1 MKYEES
7 DSPKSCHDFRNR
19 GAFLCPEITE
29 LSANKIVSRL
39 QKSRHDLTASG
50 PEISFFSESVISTIS
65 CVKYKPLIR
74 FQCRFRLR
82 APDT

>member
-1 MKYEES
+1 MKNLI
-7 DSPKSCHDFRNR
+7 HQNRGNR

-50 PEISFFSESVISTIS
+50 PEISFSESTISTIS
-65 CVKYKPLIR
+65 RVKFKPLIR

>member
-7 DSPKSCHDFRNR
+7 DAPKSCHDFRNR
-19 GAFLCPEITE
+19 DVFLCPEITE
-29 LSANKIVSRL
+29 LSAYKIVSRL

-50 PEISFFSESVISTIS
+50 PEISFSESAISTIS
-65 CVKYKPLIR
+65 RVKFKPLIR

-82 APDT
+82 VPDT

>member
-1 MKYEES
+1 MKNLI
-7 DSPKSCHDFRNR
+7 HQNR

-29 LSANKIVSRL
+29 LFANKIVSRL

-50 PEISFFSESVISTIS
+50 PEISFSESAISTIS
-65 CVKYKPLIR
+65 RVKLKPLIR

-82 APDT
+82 ALDT

>member
-1 MKYEES
+1 VKYEES
-7 DSPKSCHDFRNR
+7 DAPKSCHDFRNR

-39 QKSRHDLTASG
+39 QKLRHDWTTSG
-50 PEISFFSESVISTIS
+50 PEISFSESAISTIS
-65 CVKYKPLIR
+65 RVKFKPLIR

-82 APDT
+82 VPDT

>member
-1 MKYEES
+1 VKYEES

-19 GAFLCPEITE
+19 GAFLCPETTE
-29 LSANKIVSRL
+29 LSANKIMSRL

-50 PEISFFSESVISTIS
+50 PEISFSESAISTIS
-65 CVKYKPLIR
+65 RVKFKPLIR
-74 FQCRFRLR
+74 FQCCFRLH

>member
-1 MKYEES
+1 VKYEES

-19 GAFLCPEITE
+19 GAFLCQKITE
-29 LSANKIVSRL
+29 LSANKIVSWL

-50 PEISFFSESVISTIS
+50 PEISFSESAFSTIS
-65 CVKYKPLIR
+65 RVKFKLLIH

>member
-1 MKYEES
+1 MKNLM
-7 DSPKSCHDFRNR
+7 HQNR
-19 GAFLCPEITE
+19 GAFLCPEIIE

-39 QKSRHDLTASG
+39 QTSRHDLTASG
-50 PEISFFSESVISTIS
+50 PEISFSESAISTIS
-65 CVKYKPLIR
+65 RVKFKPLIR